1 MRLRRKKNRDVRFER
16 CIAYALEP
24 IGTLQSEFYSIFD
37 PTRPLAL
44 EIGSGKGGFITEN
57 AVTYPEWNFL
67 SVERVK
73 DCILMGME
81 KAAAKELKNIRFLC
95 ADADTLS
102 SLLPAKCADVI
113 YINFCDPWP
122 KASHAKRRLTHRRMI
137 AHYLPLLKD
146 GGEIR
151 FKTDNDGL
159 FDFSVQELTELSFD
173 LSDVTYDLHATDTP
187 NIMTEYEKRFS
198 EMGVDIKRLVAK
210 PTEKT
215 YQIIYGESK

>member
-1 MRLRRKKNRDVRFER
+1 MRLRRKKNRDTRFER
-16 CIAYALEP
+16 CIDLALEP
-24 IGTLQSEFYSIFD
+24 SSALKDEFYDIFD
-37 PTRPLAL
+37 KEKELRI

-57 AVTYPEWNFL
+57 AAQNPETQFI

-81 KAAAKELKNIRFLC
+81 KANNRELTNIRFIC
-95 ADADTLS
+95 ADAEVLTDV
-102 SLLPAKCADVI
+102 LPEKCADII

-122 KASHAKRRLTHRRMI
+122 KDRHAKRRLTHRRMI

-146 GGEIR
+146 GGEIH

-159 FDFSVQELTELSFD
+159 FDFSVEEMKEIGFELRN
-173 LSDVTYDLHATDTP
+173 VTYDLHSTDTP

-198 EMGVDIKRLVAK
+198 DMGVKIKRLEAK

-215 YQIIYGESK
+215 YELLK

>member
-1 MRLRRKKNRDVRFER
+1 MRLRRKKNRDTRFEK
-16 CIAYALEP
+16 CIEFTIEAKE
-24 IGTLQSEFYSIFD
+24 TLKDEIYSIFD
-37 PTRPLAL
+37 KNKPIEI
-44 EIGSGKGGFITEN
+44 EIGSGKGGFITETAKQN
-57 AVTYPEWNFL
+57 PDRQYI

-81 KAAAKELKNIRFLC
+81 KASTAKLSNIKFLC
-95 ADADTLS
+95 ADAEVLTDA
-102 SLLPAKCADVI
+102 LPQKCADVI

-137 AHYLPLLKD
+137 KYYLPLLKD

-159 FDFSVQELTELSFD
+159 FDFSVEEMTELGFT
-173 LSDVTYDLHATDTP
+173 LENVTYDLHSTNIP

-198 EMGVDIKRLVAK
+198 DMGVKIKRLVAK

-215 YQIIYGESK
+215 YDMISKV